1 MANRFLSGLAA
12 LVGAAQQIKNTIDQ
26 NKNSTTQ
33 SSSTNKG
40 TSGSSGGRY
49 VPYDTSGNNYASMVG
64 MTPAEQ
70 AALEAAK
77 NSYNQHKAS
86 GNQAGMDAAHMQAEA
101 IRKNYG
107 YSGGEDGSQY
117 IQLFQQQQMPTY
129 QSPYADLIESSLNDL
144 LTRDPF
150 SYDYLSDPLYQQY
163 ADMYT
168 REGNRAM
175 QDTLGQVANRTG
187 GMASSYATTAAQ
199 QANNYYMSQLSDKIP
214 QLQQL
219 AYSMYMDDYDADVQK
234 LNMLQQLENT
244 SYNQYLDQLNQYNAN
259 RDFSYNMYRDNMA
272 DTRYDNEWSYQ
283 LGRDE
288 ISDNRY
294 NDELEYERA
303 LRQAETLA
311 TFGDFSGYKALGYT
325 DAQISAMQK
334 EYEKAN
340 TITYSSSGRSS
351 GGRSSSSSS
360 SKPTLTWPQTRE
372 LIEDGIRSQ
381 TVLDAYE
388 YYVGQPFEDDSEND
402 TDMEGATSAET
413 LSMLLSKLDP
423 AGYSKIDGT
432 IIKNSD
438 IPRFIQE
445 GIIWPQFDEDGDI
458 ILRMMPQVE

>member
-40 TSGSSGGRY
+40 TSGSSGGSY

-129 QSPYADLIESSLNDL
+129 QSPYADLIENSLNDL

-351 GGRSSSSSS
+351 
-360 SKPTLTWPQTRE
+360 KPTLTWPQTRE

-388 YYVGQPFEDDSEND
+388 YYVGQPFEGTSDSSEENGSVYIIVDGEPIKESMVDRMLELGLLYEAIDPNTGELKLYRD
-402 TDMEGATSAET
+402 T
-413 LSMLLSKLDP
+413 LK
-423 AGYSKIDGT
+423 
-432 IIKNSD
+432 
-438 IPRFIQE
+438 
-445 GIIWPQFDEDGDI
+445 GI
-458 ILRMMPQVE
+458 V

>member
-1 MANRFLSGLAA
+1 MANRLLSGLAA

-26 NKNSTTQ
+26 NKNSTSQ
-33 SSSTNKG
+33 SNSNNKG
-40 TSGSSGGRY
+40 TSGSSGGSY

-129 QSPYADLIESSLNDL
+129 QSPYADLIEGSLNDL

-219 AYSMYMDDYDADVQK
+219 AYAMYMDDYDADVQK

-311 TFGDFSGYKALGYT
+311 AFGDFSGYKALGYT

-340 TITYSSSGRSS
+340 TITYSSSSRSS
-351 GGRSSSSSS
+351 GGSSSSSA

-388 YYVGQPFEDDSEND
+388 YYVGQPFEGTSDSSE
-402 TDMEGATSAET
+402 
-413 LSMLLSKLDP
+413 
-423 AGYSKIDGT
+423 
-432 IIKNSD
+432 
-438 IPRFIQE
+438 
-445 GIIWPQFDEDGDI
+445 EDGSGYI
-458 ILRMMPQVE
+458 IVDGEPIKESMVDRMLELGLLYEAIDPNTGELKLYRDTLKGIV

>member
-1 MANRFLSGLAA
+1 MANRLLSGLAA

-33 SSSTNKG
+33 SSTNKG
-40 TSGSSGGRY
+40 TSGSTSGGY
-49 VPYDTSGNNYASMVG
+49 VPYDTSGNNYAAMAG

-129 QSPYADLIESSLNDL
+129 QSPYADLIEGSLNDL

-244 SYNQYLDQLNQYNAN
+244 SYNQYLDQLNQYNTN

-272 DTRYDNEWSYQ
+272 DTRYDNEWNYQ

-294 NDELEYERA
+294 EDELEYERA

-311 TFGDFSGYKALGYT
+311 AFGDFSGYKALGYT

-351 GGRSSSSSS
+351 GGSSSSSAA
-360 SKPTLTWPQTRE
+360 KP
-372 LIEDGIRSQ
+372 IED
-381 TVLDAYE
+381 
-388 YYVGQPFEDDSEND
+388 D
-402 TDMEGATSAET
+402 TDMEDATSAET

-458 ILRMMPQVE
+458 ILRMMPQIEGDY